1 MSNAPSTPSIVGAEG
16 WHTTMPPTTSQAA
29 TQGAFE
35 VANVAA
41 CRRGQLVDNRPSEG
55 GRERLAN
62 IHPRAAKATLGISP
76 RYTAHHRSVGRL
88 SAQGYKIMPLLS
100 WLRVIA
106 PLQHQRPP
114 KVATLARA
122 FAQYTATL
130 TTWTIHTVC
139 YLCWNTPVDSLQSRL
154 GELASLIP
162 STLSKP
168 LKNHSDMIFKI

>member
-1 MSNAPSTPSIVGAEG
+1 MGLCPLTPLKSVLMSNAPSTPSIVGAEG

-35 VANVAA
+35 VAQRSRLPQGAA
-41 CRRGQLVDNRPSEG
+41 CGQPPLQREEG
-55 GRERLAN
+55 AFGKYS
-62 IHPRAAKATLGISP
+62 PRAAKKATLGISP

-106 PLQHQRPP
+106 PLQHRQDPP
-114 KVATLARA
+114 RVATLARA

-130 TTWTIHTVC
+130 TTWTIHTVAIF
-139 YLCWNTPVDSLQSRL
+139 V
-154 GELASLIP
+154 EIP
-162 STLSKP
+162 Q
-168 LKNHSDMIFKI
+168 

>member
-35 VANVAA
+35 VAQRSRLPQGAA
-41 CRRGQLVDNRPSEG
+41 CGQPPLQREG
-55 GRERLAN
+55 GSVWQIFTLEQL
-62 IHPRAAKATLGISP
+62 KATLGISP

-106 PLQHQRPP
+106 PLQHRQDP
-114 KVATLARA
+114 KSSYASKGICPIYR
-122 FAQYTATL
+122 YTNNL
-130 TTWTIHTVC
+130 NYSYGC

-154 GELASLIP
+154 GSWRRLFLPPSLK
-162 STLSKP
+162 TA
-168 LKNHSDMIFKI
+168 

>member
-1 MSNAPSTPSIVGAEG
+1 MGLCPKPIKSVLMSNAPSTPSIVGAEG

-41 CRRGQLVDNRPSEG
+41 CRRGQLVDNRPSEEEG
-55 GRERLAN
+55 AFGKYS
-62 IHPRAAKATLGISP
+62 PRAAKKATLGISP

-106 PLQHQRPP
+106 PLQHRQDPQGSYASKGICPIYR
-114 KVATLARA
+114 
-122 FAQYTATL
+122 YTNNL
-130 TTWTIHTVC
+130 N
-139 YLCWNTPVDSLQSRL
+139 YSYGLLSLLKYPSR
-154 GELASLIP
+154 
-162 STLSKP
+162 
-168 LKNHSDMIFKI
+168 